1 MNRSVLIVDDNRLD
15 RMLATRVFER
25 SGRFSH
31 VSAVNDG
38 AEALALYED
47 YDRQRREHP
56 DRFPPLLVLLDINM
70 PVMDGFTFLE
80 RYREL
85 GLEVEHPHFILMLTT
100 STATVD
106 RQRAEAEPLVHEYLV
121 KPVTRAVVDELADVY
136 LAL

>member
-31 VSAVNDG
+31 VYAVNDG

-47 YDRQRREHP
+47 YDRQRREQP
-56 DRFPPLLVLLDINM
+56 DRFPPLLVLLDIKM

-80 RYREL
+80 RYAEL

-121 KPVTRAVVDELADVY
+121 KPVTSAVVEELADVY
-136 LAL
+136 LDL

>member
-1 MNRSVLIVDDNRLD
+1 MLIVDDNRLD

-25 SGRFSH
+25 SGRFTH
-31 VSAVNDG
+31 VFAVNDG

-47 YDRQRREHP
+47 YDRQHREQP
-56 DRFPPLLVLLDINM
+56 ERFPPLLVLLDINM

-85 GLEVEHPHFILMLTT
+85 DLQVDHPHFILMLTT
-100 STATVD
+100 STASVD
-106 RQRAEAEPLVHEYLV
+106 RERAEAEPLVHEYLV
-121 KPVTRAVVDELADVY
+121 KPVSSEIVEELADVY